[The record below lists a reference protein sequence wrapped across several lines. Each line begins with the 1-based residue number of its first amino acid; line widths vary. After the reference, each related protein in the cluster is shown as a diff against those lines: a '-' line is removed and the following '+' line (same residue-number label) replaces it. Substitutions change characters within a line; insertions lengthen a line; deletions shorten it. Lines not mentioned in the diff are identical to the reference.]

1 MKFMIVGKG
10 SAEIEA
16 GALPSQELVDNMH
29 AYNESLAKAGVL
41 LAAEGLYP
49 SSHGAQIAYSGG
61 KATVIDGP
69 FAEAKELIAG
79 FWLIQVKSREEAI
92 EWALRL
98 PVPPGAEGIGL
109 DVWQVFDAADV
120 PDDSMPAEERERE
133 EVLRERL
140 RATTP
145 DGLRPEG

>member
-10 SAEIEA
+10 NAEIEA
-16 GALPSQELVDNMH
+16 GALPSKEYVDQMH

-49 SSHGAQIAYSGG
+49 SSRGAQIAYTGG

-69 FAEAKELIAG
+69 FTEAKELIAG
-79 FWLIQVKSREEAI
+79 FWLIQVKSKEEAV

-98 PVPPGAEGIGL
+98 PMPPGAEGVAL
-109 DVWQVFDAADV
+109 DVWQVFDASDV
-120 PDDSMPAEERERE
+120 PDESMPAEQREHEKALR
-133 EVLRERL
+133 EVLGADE
-140 RATTP
+140 P
-145 DGLRPEG
+145 GV

>member
-1 MKFMIVGKG
+1 MKFMIVGKSG
-10 SAEIEA
+10 AEIEA
-16 GALPSQELVDNMH
+16 GALPTREYVDEML

-49 SSHGAQIAYSGG
+49 SSRGAQIAYSDG

-69 FAEAKELIAG
+69 FTEAKELIAG

-98 PVPPGAEGIGL
+98 PMPPGAEGVAL
-109 DVWQVFDAADV
+109 DVWQVFDASDV
-120 PDDSMPAEERERE
+120 PDDLPPEQRAQEKA
-133 EVLRERL
+133 LREAL
-140 RATTP
+140 GADE
-145 DGLRPEG
+145 DGA